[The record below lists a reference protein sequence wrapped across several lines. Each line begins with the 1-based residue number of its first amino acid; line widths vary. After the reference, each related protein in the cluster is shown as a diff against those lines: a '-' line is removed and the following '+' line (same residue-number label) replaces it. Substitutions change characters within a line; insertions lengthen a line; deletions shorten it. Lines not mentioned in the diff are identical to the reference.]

1 MGSKLSAAAPG
12 EKTVFMANH
21 TRPASQRLALKEEN
35 TAAIS
40 MRGTVTLEASH
51 QRTLTLPYG
60 TGQTRMLRQF
70 LRLHNFCNFRFF
82 FMSSASVFPVRPAV
96 LRDAR
101 AIAELHN
108 ATVQDA
114 YRGLLGD
121 VQVPLMALDKR
132 QAYWREAIEYAEPQV
147 HVALH
152 GERIVGFVGFDRSRD
167 EGTKP
172 TMGEIWSIYADADF
186 VGLGV
191 GLSLWDAAREGL
203 VEEGCTDVSIW
214 LPLANER
221 AMQFFTN
228 AGFKREMPSAKT
240 VSIGGVKIEEIR
252 LKRPLA

>member
-1 MGSKLSAAAPG
+1 M
-12 EKTVFMANH
+12 
-21 TRPASQRLALKEEN
+21 
-35 TAAIS
+35 
-40 MRGTVTLEASH
+40 
-51 QRTLTLPYG
+51 LTLG
-60 TGQTRMLRQF
+60 EGRSLRQW
-70 LRLHNFCNFRFF
+70 RLVFF
-82 FMSSASVFPVRPAV
+82 ATLLVSPRFMSSTSVFPVRAAT

-108 ATVQDA
+108 ATVQAA
-114 YRGLLGD
+114 YQGLLGD
-121 VQVPLMALDKR
+121 VTVPVMALDKR

-167 EGTKP
+167 EGSKQ
-172 TMGEIWSIYADADF
+172 TMGEIWAIYVHADF

-203 VEEGCTDVSIW
+203 LEEGCTDVSIW

-221 AMQFFTN
+221 AMQFFN
-228 AGFKREMPSAKT
+228 MAGFKREMPSAKT

-252 LKRPLA
+252 LKRALA